1 MVSFINHYHS
11 SVVVNNGTQ
20 YHAVIYKSD
29 GVGGA
34 DNDGKN
40 EAQSKRPRERVDVEG
55 GDKTFVKMAVS
66 PQHQHGLCDCDSG

>member
-29 GVGGA
+29 DA
-34 DNDGKN
+34 DKDGEN
-40 EAQSKRPRERVDVEG
+40 EAQSKRPRARVDVEG

>member
-29 GVGGA
+29 GA
-34 DNDGKN
+34 DKDGEN
-40 EAQSKRPRERVDVEG
+40 EAQSKMPRARVDVEG
-55 GDKTFVKMAVS
+55 ETK
-66 PQHQHGLCDCDSG
+66 PLLRWQ

>member
-11 SVVVNNGTQ
+11 SVLVNNGTQ

-34 DNDGKN
+34 DKDDEN
-40 EAQSKRPRERVDVEG
+40 EAQSKRPRARVDVEE
-55 GDKTFVKMAVS
+55 GDKTFVIVKMAVS
-66 PQHQHGLCDCDSG
+66 PQHGLCKCDSG